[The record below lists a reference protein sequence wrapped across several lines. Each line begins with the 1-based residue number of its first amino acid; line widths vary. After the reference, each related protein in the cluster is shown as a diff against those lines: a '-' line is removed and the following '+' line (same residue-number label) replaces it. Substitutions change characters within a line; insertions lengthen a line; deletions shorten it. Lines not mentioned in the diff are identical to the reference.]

1 MTLTASPRLIGWDS
15 PQMTGSSSSLVH
27 DHLSNLLGGFQ
38 FHPQNYHSLL
48 TREAQP
54 DQTL

>member
-27 DHLSNLLGGFQ
+27 DHLRNLLGGFQ
-38 FHPQNYHSLL
+38 FHPQNYHSLS